1 MDIDEMEASL
11 RRRADH
17 HEATLDVSRT
27 DGGGWSAAFRRTDGT
42 AVLSAAGSDRETA
55 VRALYELDELDDLRG
70 G

>member
-1 MDIDEMEASL
+1 MDTDEIEAAL

-17 HEATLDVSRT
+17 HEAALEIGQT
-27 DGGGWSAAFRRTDGT
+27 DGGGWSAAFRRPDGT
-42 AVLSAAGSDRETA
+42 TVLSAAGSDRETA